1 MSQIAVWHF
10 FKKPEK
16 PDDTPECRICMW
28 SVKNKGGNTSNLMQH
43 LKRMHPTQYATMTP
57 PGRKAAVSRPTNGS
71 NAALSE
77 MQPTVKS
84 LFASNAPLTPGNKRH
99 EAITDAITYFLC
111 KDNVPFNA
119 VSRSGFQKL
128 LNVLEP
134 RYKMPNKTMFSK
146 KKVAKLYDAT
156 KEAVVRDLNNV
167 DFFAS
172 TTDMWSSH
180 GLTPYMGYTLHWIDS
195 EWNLRFRNLGT
206 KFVPE
211 DHTAEQLGKAMKDM
225 LEHWKL
231 NAEKQIAITTDNG
244 ANIKKACKDIEWTNV
259 PCFGHNL
266 HLAIT
271 NTFKKCPED
280 WSCIGDLQKDRG
292 SFRNKLEETKR
303 SCRRSSPGATG

>member
-1 MSQIAVWHF
+1 
-10 FKKPEK
+10 
-16 PDDTPECRICMW
+16 
-28 SVKNKGGNTSNLMQH
+28 
-43 LKRMHPTQYATMTP
+43 MTP
-57 PGRKAAVSRPTNGS
+57 PGRKAAVSRPTNAS

-99 EAITDAITYFLC
+99 EAITDTITYFLC

-134 RYKMPNKTMFSK
+134 RYKMPNKTTFSK
-146 KKVAKLYDAT
+146 NKVVKLYDAT
-156 KEAVVRDLNNV
+156 KEAVMRDLNNV

-303 SCRRSSPGATG
+303 SCRHSSPGATG